1 MTSGRFA
8 MAMHALA
15 VLGNSPEGATSAFI
29 AGSVNTHAVFLRK
42 VLRQLVDAGFV
53 EVREGR
59 GGRYWLSRPP
69 HRIRLSEVY
78 EVMEPEGPLSP
89 SEAEPCAACPIG
101 AGMRSAFGQVADSAR
116 TALVRQLEK
125 RTVAEFLQA
134 ALEHR
139 AI

>member
-1 MTSGRFA
+1 

-15 VLGNSPEGATSAFI
+15 VLGSCPEGATSTYI

-42 VLRQLVDAGFV
+42 ILRQLVDAGFV

-78 EVMEPEGPLSP
+78 EVIEPDGPLSP
-89 SEAEPCAACPIG
+89 SEAEPCSICPIG
-101 AGMRSAFGQVADSAR
+101 AGMRSAFGQVADAAR
-116 TALVRQLEK
+116 AALLKQLERK
-125 RTVAEFLQA
+125 TVAEVLQS
-134 ALEHR
+134 ALEHPPG
-139 AI
+139 